1 MVDVL
6 GYAWISFG
14 MLGQFADPPAGLQRL
29 TLRCRGIGIDTRH
42 SPYQWFDV
50 NQIAADIVTLKNSIP
65 TAKIIAGGASL
76 GDNEAVE
83 IANILNAKKINID
96 LLFGFQ
102 RSKFG
107 RQFLVPSNVVE
118 AVEIHD
124 PNFLEDIF
132 GDDPWVLAPGNKRTK
147 LYNVP
152 IKGYMHPGD
161 FAVPQ
166 DIVFRYVEATV
177 GHVVG

>member
-1 MVDVL
+1 MAEVV

-14 MLGQFADPPAGLQRL
+14 MLGHFADPPAGLQRL
-29 TLRCRGIGIDTRH
+29 TLRCRGIGIDTRR
-42 SPYQWFDV
+42 SPYHWFDV
-50 NQIAADIVTLKNSIP
+50 NEISVDIVNLKNSIP
-65 TAKIIAGGASL
+65 QAKIIVGGASL

-83 IANILNAKKINID
+83 IANILNAKKIDID

-107 RQFLVPSNVVE
+107 RQFNVPSNVLE
-118 AVEIHD
+118 GVEIHD
-124 PNFLEDIF
+124 PVWLEDVF
-132 GDDPWVLAPGNKRTK
+132 GDDPWTLAPGNKRTK

-166 DIVFRYVEATV
+166 DIVLRYIEAVV